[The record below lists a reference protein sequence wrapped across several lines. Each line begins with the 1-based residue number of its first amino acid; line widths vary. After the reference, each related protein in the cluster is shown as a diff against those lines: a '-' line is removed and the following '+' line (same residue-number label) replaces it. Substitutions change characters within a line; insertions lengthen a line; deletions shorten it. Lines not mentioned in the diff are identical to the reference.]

1 MSTTTWAL
9 DPAHSELGFSVKH
22 MMFTKVNG
30 TFDAFEASLESNEDF
45 TAATLK
51 GKIEVASVNTRNEQ
65 RDGHLKSPDF
75 FDVENH
81 PAIEFA
87 AENVSLTGG
96 TIPGTLT
103 MRGVSKPVELH
114 VEFHGT
120 GKDPWGNTK
129 AGVSFKTTINRKDFG
144 LNWNAALEAGGVLVG
159 EDVTI
164 RGEIQFAQA

>member
-22 MMFTKVNG
+22 MMFTKING

-81 PAIEFA
+81 PSIEFA

-96 TIPGTLT
+96 RIAGTLT
-103 MRGVSKPVELH
+103 LHGISKPVELH

-129 AGVSFKTTINRKDFG
+129 AGVSFETKINRKDFN
-144 LNWNAALEAGGVLVG
+144 LNWNAALDTGGVLVG

>member
-9 DPAHSELGFSVKH
+9 DPSHSELGFSVKH

-30 TFDAFEASLESNEDF
+30 TFDAFEASLESNDDF

-51 GKIEVASVNTRNEQ
+51 GKITVASVNTRNEQ

-75 FDVENH
+75 FDVESF
-81 PAIEFA
+81 PTIEFNA
-87 AENVSLTGG
+87 DNVSLTSGKVNG
-96 TIPGTLT
+96 EITL
-103 MRGVSKPVELH
+103 RGVSKPVELH
-114 VEFHGT
+114 LDFHGT

-129 AGVSFKTTINRKDFG
+129 AGVSFETKINRKDFG

-159 EDVTI
+159 EEVTI
-164 RGEIQFAQA
+164 HGEMQFAQS

>member
-87 AENVSLTGG
+87 AEKVSLTGG

-103 MRGVSKPVELH
+103 IRGVSKPVELH

-129 AGVSFKTTINRKDFG
+129 AGVSFETKINRKDFG

>member
-22 MMFTKVNG
+22 MMFTKLNG

-129 AGVSFKTTINRKDFG
+129 AGVSFETKINRKDFG

>member
-9 DPAHSELGFSVKH
+9 DPSHSELGFSVKH

-45 TAATLK
+45 TTATLK
-51 GKIEVASVNTRNEQ
+51 GKIEVGSVNTRNEQ

-75 FDVENH
+75 FYVENY
-81 PAIEFA
+81 PAIEFT
-87 AENVSLTGG
+87 AENVSLTSGKVA
-96 TIPGTLT
+96 GTLT
-103 MRGVSKPVELH
+103 MRGVTKPIELNLD
-114 VEFHGT
+114 FHGT

-129 AGVSFKTTINRKDFG
+129 AGVSFETKINRKDFG

>member
-30 TFDAFEASLESNEDF
+30 TFDAFEASLKSNEDF
-45 TAATLK
+45 TATTLK
-51 GKIEVASVNTRNEQ
+51 GKIEVASMNTRNEQ

-81 PAIEFA
+81 PVIEFS

-129 AGVSFKTTINRKDFG
+129 AGVSFETKINRNDFG

>member
-45 TAATLK
+45 SAATLK

-129 AGVSFKTTINRKDFG
+129 AGVSFETKINRKDFG

>member
-9 DPAHSELGFSVKH
+9 DSAHSELGFSVKH

-87 AENVSLTGG
+87 AENVSLAGG

-129 AGVSFKTTINRKDFG
+129 AGVSFETKINRKDFG

>member
-103 MRGVSKPVELH
+103 MCGVSKPVELH

-129 AGVSFKTTINRKDFG
+129 AGVSFETKINRKDFG

>member
-129 AGVSFKTTINRKDFG
+129 AGVSFETKINRKDFG